1 MCEPTAILMA
11 GNAMIGMQGAGA
23 AAEFKAREA
32 KSNAAFVQGQ
42 MENMSIL
49 AEAKALRQQRDITQ
63 QYTQGIMANVAA
75 GVLSGLSMESFAS
88 VEKGAMKMRR
98 QAMGDLQSNL
108 TVEKSNLQMRGIMAK
123 LGGDMEAAAAK
134 MQGTMQQSQIFM
146 DTATNFS
153 KGFKG
158 FEKGSPVFDWSRS
171 TQ

>member
-11 GNAMIGMQGAGA
+11 GNAGLGMQSANA
-23 AAEFKAREA
+23 SANFKARQA
-32 KSNAAFVQGQ
+32 KMDAAFVQGQ

-49 AEAKALRQQRDITQ
+49 AEAKALRQQRDMTQ

-88 VEKGAMKMRR
+88 VEKGAMKMKR

-108 TVEKSNLQMRGIMAK
+108 TVEKSNLKMRGIMAK

-134 MQGTMQQSQIFM
+134 MQGTMQQTQIFM
-146 DTATNFS
+146 DTATDFS
-153 KGFKG
+153 RGFKG
-158 FEKGSPVFDWSRS
+158 FEKGKPLFDWSRS
-171 TQ
+171 TD